1 MSAIKV
7 MNSFLY
13 SKTCRVYYLSRNS
26 SDGCESRHKY
36 VVCINAVKF
45 LFWTFVYRN
54 IRLII
59 KDAWQAKR
67 MVPSYFLFCRS
78 SWYNNFFHAF
88 YLDCKTLKV
97 CYYIK
102 GACEKLKFQ
111 FCSFSM
117 NMVIFKFAVV
127 NHIHSSIVFAV
138 ECRCK
143 LYMRWFFCFR
153 TFSLI

>member
-1 MSAIKV
+1 
-7 MNSFLY
+7 
-13 SKTCRVYYLSRNS
+13 
-26 SDGCESRHKY
+26 
-36 VVCINAVKF
+36 
-45 LFWTFVYRN
+45 
-54 IRLII
+54 
-59 KDAWQAKR
+59 

-143 LYMRWFFCFR
+143 LYMRWFFLLSDVFPNLEGCCNNPKKLTKLFMQR
-153 TFSLI
+153 FCKFIYLYCNKWYDLMKNVGINLIFTVFLWFLIV